1 MLSTKDLKWQM
12 KGKRTE
18 KLTEQFMGPYKVKRV
33 CYKSPKKEMISHAF
47 KYLIQNL
54 KSYNKVKV

>member
-1 MLSTKDLKWQM
+1 M

-18 KLTEQFMGPYKVKRV
+18 KLTEQFMGPYKVERV

-54 KSYNKVKV
+54 KSYNEVKV